1 MTSTSPQKWA
11 EEDMPPPQHQQQQQT
26 GAGPDKEMMEVKQLL
41 KQALGGA
48 GILNHARALLV
59 AGVHLVTDRFG
70 DGQRPEASL
79 THLRLLH
86 PNQRAMA
93 AAETEEG
100 RLALGLVA
108 DLLDSLGLRHSLS
121 IFLPEANLD
130 DGTAVGEGQPQQQQQ
145 QHPPSHWR
153 SLQQAVV
160 ETLELDSDTGSEDPL
175 LLQFMRRQMEKKRL
189 RSESEA
195 KEEGEEGDGKGRKE
209 EGEEEAM
216 LAPGGQEQA
225 LAARQQMVEKN
236 GVEEITGAVEE
247 AIAYEEEE
255 EEGRSRNG
263 GQHEQEEGDGSIS
276 SAVNKRTGEGSGS
289 SSDDDNDDEVELRL
303 SMDKVA
309 IQAEAETIQEQEE
322 EEDVEDGVRDV
333 ALTQVF
339 PSLVQ
344 QEDSVADDEEVLKG

>member
-1 MTSTSPQKWA
+1 
-11 EEDMPPPQHQQQQQT
+11 
-26 GAGPDKEMMEVKQLL
+26 
-41 KQALGGA
+41 
-48 GILNHARALLV
+48 
-59 AGVHLVTDRFG
+59 
-70 DGQRPEASL
+70 
-79 THLRLLH
+79 
-86 PNQRAMA
+86 MA

-255 EEGRSRNG
+255 EEGRSRC
-263 GQHEQEEGDGSIS
+263 
-276 SAVNKRTGEGSGS
+276 VLGEGNCRGMVGGNASTSIESYVKCNDANTAHIDTSGMAG
-289 SSDDDNDDEVELRL
+289 
-303 SMDKVA
+303 SMNKKKGMV
-309 IQAEAETIQEQEE
+309 
-322 EEDVEDGVRDV
+322 
-333 ALTQVF
+333 VF
-339 PSLVQ
+339 PRL
-344 QEDSVADDEEVLKG
+344 